1 MQIVEEREQKL
12 AIMKKNLKLVVV
24 ALLVLAIEKM
34 IDMVVSF
41 VTGKSNGDCAK
52 TNLTTE

>member
-41 VTGKSNGDCAK
+41 VTGKGNGDCVK

>member
-1 MQIVEEREQKL
+1 MQLEEAKEQKL
-12 AIMKKNLKLVVV
+12 ATMRKNLKLVVV

-41 VTGKSNGDCAK
+41 ITDKNNCSCAK